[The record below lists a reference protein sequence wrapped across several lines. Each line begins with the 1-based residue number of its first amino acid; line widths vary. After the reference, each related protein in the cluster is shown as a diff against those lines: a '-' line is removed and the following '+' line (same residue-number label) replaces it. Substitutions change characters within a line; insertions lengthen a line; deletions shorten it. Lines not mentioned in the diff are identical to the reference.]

1 MLKVVL
7 KDIKSLKPYER
18 NARKHSDK
26 QVAKIANSM
35 ARFGCNNPILTDKN
49 DTIIAGHGR
58 WAAAKKLGMKE
69 VPTICLDHLSP
80 DEVRA
85 YIIADNK
92 LAELAGWDRDILAI
106 ELQHLSS
113 LDLDFDVEITGFDA
127 GEIDFI
133 IGGPVVEKLDP
144 ADEVIE
150 PKTEEP
156 AITKRGDLWVL
167 GDHRLYCG
175 DSLDD
180 ISYPVLPSCRC

>member
-7 KDIKSLKPYER
+7 KELNSLKPYER

-26 QVAKIANSM
+26 QVAKIASSM
-35 ARFGCNNPILTDKN
+35 ARFGCNNPILVDKN

-69 VPTICLDHLSP
+69 VPTICLEHLSP

-92 LAELAGWDRDILAI
+92 LAELSGWDRDILAI

-113 LDLDFDVEITGFDA
+113 LDLDFDLEITGFDA

-144 ADEVIE
+144 ADNVIE
-150 PKTEEP
+150 PKLEKP
-156 AITKRGDLWVL
+156 ATTKPRCHRGTNHGATDQAK
-167 GDHRLYCG
+167 
-175 DSLDD
+175 DS
-180 ISYPVLPSCRC
+180 C

>member
-7 KDIKSLKPYER
+7 KDINSLKPYER

-26 QVAKIANSM
+26 QIGKIANSM
-35 ARFGCNNPILTDKN
+35 ARFGCNNPILTDKS

-92 LAELAGWDRDILAI
+92 LAGIAI
-106 ELQHLSS
+106 
-113 LDLDFDVEITGFDA
+113 F
-127 GEIDFI
+127 
-133 IGGPVVEKLDP
+133 
-144 ADEVIE
+144 
-150 PKTEEP
+150 
-156 AITKRGDLWVL
+156 
-167 GDHRLYCG
+167 
-175 DSLDD
+175 
-180 ISYPVLPSCRC
+180 